1 MKQEEQ
7 EIQEIILQKVD
18 DRQLSLQPSIQ
29 LFIESLA
36 AYIHQL
42 INHDFSKLVQLL
54 YRMDISEKKLK
65 QTLATSQ
72 TDAGVLIAKMMIER
86 ELQKI
91 QSRREFKKRSDIPE
105 DEKW

>member
-18 DRQLSLQPSIQ
+18 DKHLSLQPSIQ
-29 LFIESLA
+29 LFIEALA

-42 INHDFSKLVQLL
+42 INHDFSRLVQLL

-72 TDAGVLIAKMMIER
+72 SDAGLLIANMMIER

-91 QSRREFKKRSDIPE
+91 QSRKQFKNHSDIPE

>member
-36 AYIHQL
+36 AYIDQL

-91 QSRREFKKRSDIPE
+91 KSRKEFKKRSDIPE

>member
-1 MKQEEQ
+1 MKQEEI
-7 EIQEIILQKVD
+7 EIQNIIVEKVAD
-18 DRQLSLQPSIQ
+18 KQLLPQSSFQQFVEL
-29 LFIESLA
+29 LA
-36 AYIHQL
+36 QYIHQL
-42 INHDFSKLVQLL
+42 INHDFSRLVQLL

-72 TDAGVLIAKMMIER
+72 TDAGLLIANMMIER

-91 QSRREFKKRSDIPE
+91 QSRKQFKNHSDIPE